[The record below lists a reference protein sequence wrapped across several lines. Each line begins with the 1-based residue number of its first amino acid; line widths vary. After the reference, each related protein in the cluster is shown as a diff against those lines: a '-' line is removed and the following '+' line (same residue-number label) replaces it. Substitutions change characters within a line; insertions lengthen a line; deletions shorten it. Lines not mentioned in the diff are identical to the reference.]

1 MYRYYNTKTVK
12 IGKKHYCAYCCK
24 EAIHDYTIGEWHDN
38 EPDMHYYHCDC
49 EYAKMERNIQLKY
62 KALENETQKDSW
74 LLDMKVN
81 ENEVNIERLE
91 IEYEIEQLKAELDRL
106 EGVKK

>member
-1 MYRYYNTKTVK
+1 MNKYYNTKTIK

-24 EAIHDYTIGEWHDN
+24 KAMHDYTIGEWH
-38 EPDMHYYHCDC
+38 DMHYYHCDC

-62 KALENETQKDSW
+62 KALERETRLDSL
-74 LLDMKVN
+74 LLDVKVD

-106 EGVKK
+106 EGIGNKIEI